1 MKERSSGLIIGI
13 SIGVEGATIT
23 IRANGA
29 DTCTILSDSS
39 MGTESSRTSV
49 QNGVPLWLGGLKMG
63 YVVAASGI
71 LDYSYKYVQ
80 LQIIVMLLRRLH
92 HRNLV
97 NLVGYCAEKG
107 QYMLIYRYTSTSAKA
122 V

>member
-71 LDYSYKYVQ
+71 LEYSYKYVQ

-92 HRNLV
+92 HMNLV